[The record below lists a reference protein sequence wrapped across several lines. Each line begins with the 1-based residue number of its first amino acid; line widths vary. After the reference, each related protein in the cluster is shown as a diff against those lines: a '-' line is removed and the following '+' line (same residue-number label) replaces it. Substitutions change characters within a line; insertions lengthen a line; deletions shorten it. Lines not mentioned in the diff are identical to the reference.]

1 MSSRGQGPLLQ
12 GKVALVTG
20 AGSGVGQ
27 GIAYALS
34 AEGAAIACAGRT
46 MKKVQATVAEIGKR
60 GGKAIAI
67 QCDVKNPELLAGA
80 VERAVGELGGI
91 NILVNDAQEVPLGA
105 LLNVPDK
112 NFQAA
117 WDSGPFATF
126 RLMKLCHP
134 HLKKDGG
141 SIVNLA
147 SSAAKRWD
155 MSNYGAYGA
164 VKEAIRVLTR
174 AAAAEWGKDGIRT
187 NAILPL
193 ANSPGMQWWV
203 ANAPEAQAFLA
214 TVPLQRIGDCEQDIG
229 RFVALLCSDA
239 CRYVNGQSIGL
250 DGGQAHLG

>member
-1 MSSRGQGPLLQ
+1 MKLAN
-12 GKVALVTG
+12 KVALVTG

-27 GIAYALS
+27 GIAYALA
-34 AEGAAIACAGRT
+34 AEGAAIAAAGRT
-46 MKKVQATVAEIGKR
+46 MKKVEATVAELTRR
-60 GGKAIAI
+60 GARAIAI
-67 QCDVKNPELLAGA
+67 QCDVKNPEMLASA
-80 VERAVGELGGI
+80 VSRAVAELGGI
-91 NILVNDAQEVPLGA
+91 NILVNDAQEVPLGS

-126 RLMKLCHP
+126 RLMKLCYP

-147 SSAAKRWD
+147 SSAARRWD
-155 MSNYGAYGA
+155 MTNYGAYGA

-174 AAAAEWGKDGIRT
+174 TAASEWGKDNIRT

-193 ANSPGMQWWV
+193 ANSPGMQWWS
-203 ANAPEAQAFLA
+203 ANSPDAPAFIKSI
-214 TVPLQRIGDCEQDIG
+214 PMQRIGDCEQDIG
-229 RFVALLCSDA
+229 RFVALLCSDD

-250 DGGQAHLG
+250 DGGQALIG

>member
-1 MSSRGQGPLLQ
+1 
-12 GKVALVTG
+12 
-20 AGSGVGQ
+20 
-27 GIAYALS
+27 
-34 AEGAAIACAGRT
+34 
-46 MKKVQATVAEIGKR
+46 MKKVEATVAEIDRR

-67 QCDVKNPELLAGA
+67 QCDVKNPEALVSA
-80 VERAVGELGGI
+80 VTRTVEAFGGI

-126 RLMKLCHP
+126 RLMKLCYP

-141 SIVNLA
+141 SIINLA

-155 MSNYGAYGA
+155 MSGYGAYGA

-174 AAAAEWGKDGIRT
+174 TAASEWGKDNIRT

-203 ANAPEAQAFLA
+203 QNAPEAPAFLK
-214 TVPLQRIGDCEQDIG
+214 TVPMQRIGDCEADIG
-229 RFVALLCSDA
+229 RFVALLCSDD

-250 DGGQAHLG
+250 DGGQALIA

>member
-1 MSSRGQGPLLQ
+1 MKLQ

-27 GIAYALS
+27 GIAYALA
-34 AEGAAIACAGRT
+34 AEGAAIAAAGRT
-46 MKKVQATVAEIGKR
+46 MKKVEATVAELTRR
-60 GGKAIAI
+60 GARAIAI
-67 QCDVKNPELLAGA
+67 QCDVKNPEMLASA
-80 VERAVGELGGI
+80 VNRAVSELGGL

-126 RLMKLCHP
+126 RLMKLCYP

-174 AAAAEWGKDGIRT
+174 AAASEWGKDNIRT

-193 ANSPGMQWWV
+193 ANSPGMQWWS
-203 ANAPEAQAFLA
+203 ANAPEAPAFIKSI
-214 TVPLQRIGDCEQDIG
+214 PMQRIGDCEADIG
-229 RFVALLCSDA
+229 RFVALLCSDD

-250 DGGQAHLG
+250 DGGQALIA